1 MYRKRLVCTVY
12 AQMSITEDQTRCL
25 MYIVDSFVMVF
36 GETSTP
42 RHKRGCLYRI
52 QYLRAGL
59 NKSINKGHKKKILA
73 FSLF

>member
-1 MYRKRLVCTVY
+1 MEKAIRRMFLKIAVVASAVGAGGKYVL
-12 AQMSITEDQTRCL
+12 
-25 MYIVDSFVMVF
+25 
-36 GETSTP
+36 
-42 RHKRGCLYRI
+42 